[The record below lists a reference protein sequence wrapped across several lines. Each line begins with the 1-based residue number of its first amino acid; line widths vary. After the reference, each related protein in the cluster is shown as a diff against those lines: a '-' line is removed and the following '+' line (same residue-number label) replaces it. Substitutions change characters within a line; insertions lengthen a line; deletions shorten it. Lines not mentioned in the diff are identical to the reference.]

1 MNRYENFHALFGL
14 LLWMMVI
21 VKFRQRARSSN
32 LVHAAD
38 FCRLSRELSRT
49 VYLLLYAVFG
59 ADQIIRAAS
68 HPAIPWSPEN
78 LRDFLVYGIIALL
91 TIRVLAA
98 LYRFPPKRDDL
109 SSTVADF
116 QHHK

>member
-14 LLWMMVI
+14 LLWIMVI

-32 LVHAAD
+32 LVHTAD
-38 FCRLSRELSRT
+38 FCRLSRELSRA

-59 ADQIIRAAS
+59 ADQIIRAVS
-68 HPAIPWSPEN
+68 HPAIPQPREN
-78 LRDFLVYGIIALL
+78 LRDLLAYGIIALV

-98 LYRFPPKRDDL
+98 LHSFPRKRDDL
-109 SSTVADF
+109 NSTIADF